1 VLAVAANWIKNIL
14 IEGAQTNLRRH
25 TALLADGRRGSLANW
40 QSIWLATAYSQWFAP
55 HCVFRGNNPMNNSA
69 LLEYCMAKPGAHQS
83 DQNQWQ
89 ASQIKVGDVMF
100 AMVCEVQGRPALA
113 IKSSPELAE
122 SLREQHP
129 EIVPC
134 EHLNKAHWNAVF
146 LDGNLPNSQFYH
158 LIDSSYRLVLE
169 GLPEQVRQELRI

>member
-1 VLAVAANWIKNIL
+1 
-14 IEGAQTNLRRH
+14 
-25 TALLADGRRGSLANW
+25 
-40 QSIWLATAYSQWFAP
+40 
-55 HCVFRGNNPMNNSA
+55 MNNSA

-169 GLPEQVRQELRI
+169 GLSDQVRQELRI